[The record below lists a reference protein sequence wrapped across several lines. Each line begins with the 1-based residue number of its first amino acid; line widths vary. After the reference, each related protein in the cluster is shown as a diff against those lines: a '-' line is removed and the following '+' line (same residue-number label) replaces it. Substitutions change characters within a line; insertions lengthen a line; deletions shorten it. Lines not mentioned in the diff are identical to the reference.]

1 LDEIINSVSSLARE
15 RFISL
20 NERIE
25 DLVRALSQAAGTLPP
40 PTIDWE
46 IDVRQEQGWMEKV
59 EALEALEGPTAKRAL
74 DAIETTVPDLPPE
87 VHEDLLHQTI
97 DEGLTECVRSR
108 NLLATL
114 QDAGWSLERRKVFT
128 GSDLFEGNLNLDD
141 QRERIGQALDVA
153 IIVALIAQL
162 RTGELDG
169 VEDPLHE
176 LENQARSLRDLIT
189 VRATESDADLIQRLR
204 DNLKITV
211 PFESLELLLIEW
223 DEGTW
228 RRLSQVLREI
238 GDECLQEIDDQS
250 SLKTPE
256 EVWSVLKR
264 CLAEESLAPIQ
275 EGHDRTWG
283 EGQRRIRNLEHDIV
297 QGKLAF
303 DSAALRAE
311 YPEIETEKVTPNTS
325 RPGERSG
332 GPIAGV
338 TSDQAVR
345 GRVAELFVLQACWV
359 QFLKCEANVRNQ
371 ALDAIISRRDEG
383 SGKGD
388 DHARWSTKTA
398 WRDLEKRLEHR
409 REALIECPQ
418 EPAEVPGDLAKL
430 FKALIEVANERG
442 PGYDVL
448 DPFGVWGTGQE
459 DAPPDPDPR
468 RVEIKA
474 VPADTTENAAYRVVL
489 TTNEFHRAS
498 RDSDSY
504 VLRLVAVPRDPEQHL
519 DQVHWICDIPNPV
532 QELNLAEQIGRG
544 VRGGTLPLRLQIGD

>member
-1 LDEIINSVSSLARE
+1 
-15 RFISL
+15 
-20 NERIE
+20 
-25 DLVRALSQAAGTLPP
+25 
-40 PTIDWE
+40 
-46 IDVRQEQGWMEKV
+46 
-59 EALEALEGPTAKRAL
+59 
-74 DAIETTVPDLPPE
+74 
-87 VHEDLLHQTI
+87 
-97 DEGLTECVRSR
+97 VRSR

-303 DSAALRAE
+303 DSAA
-311 YPEIETEKVTPNTS
+311 
-325 RPGERSG
+325 
-332 GPIAGV
+332 
-338 TSDQAVR
+338 
-345 GRVAELFVLQACWV
+345 
-359 QFLKCEANVRNQ
+359 
-371 ALDAIISRRDEG
+371 
-383 SGKGD
+383 
-388 DHARWSTKTA
+388 
-398 WRDLEKRLEHR
+398 
-409 REALIECPQ
+409 
-418 EPAEVPGDLAKL
+418 
-430 FKALIEVANERG
+430 
-442 PGYDVL
+442 
-448 DPFGVWGTGQE
+448 
-459 DAPPDPDPR
+459 
-468 RVEIKA
+468 
-474 VPADTTENAAYRVVL
+474 
-489 TTNEFHRAS
+489 
-498 RDSDSY
+498 
-504 VLRLVAVPRDPEQHL
+504 
-519 DQVHWICDIPNPV
+519 
-532 QELNLAEQIGRG
+532 
-544 VRGGTLPLRLQIGD
+544 